1 MHLAWDNRKRVAVG
15 LPMMLVGAI
24 ATILSFYVQATP
36 LVELVTPELEI
47 GWSFCTLNV
56 FVLTTGA
63 FLLFSTIGNGEEPAF
78 VLNLSRLSFTIYL
91 VHIFWLGV
99 WVGIFK
105 TDFALPTV
113 AAIPVIAVCTFFTS
127 WLTAQIVSWLPGARW
142 LGIEPAQTTR
152 RTIVPA
158 S

>member
-1 MHLAWDNRKRVAVG
+1 M
-15 LPMMLVGAI
+15 
-24 ATILSFYVQATP
+24 
-36 LVELVTPELEI
+36 
-47 GWSFCTLNV
+47 
-56 FVLTTGA
+56 LTTGA

-152 RTIVPA
+152 I
-158 S
+158 